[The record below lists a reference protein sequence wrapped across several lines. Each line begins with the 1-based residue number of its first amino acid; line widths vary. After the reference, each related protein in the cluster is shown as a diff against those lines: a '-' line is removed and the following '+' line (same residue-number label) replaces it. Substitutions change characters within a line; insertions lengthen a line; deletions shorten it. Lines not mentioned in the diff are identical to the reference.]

1 MNPLVI
7 KVGGG
12 VGVDTEAV
20 CADVAAL
27 VARGRRVVLVHGT
40 SAAADALA
48 RRVGLPVRQLVSP
61 TGHVSRYTDP
71 ETLEIYVAAAAGQVN
86 KRLVATLQGLG
97 CNAVGLSGVDGRLL
111 QAERKTAVRTVENG
125 RQRVVRD
132 DYTGK
137 LTTANAGLLQLLLDH
152 GYTPVV
158 APLALGQEAERLN
171 VDGDRAAALIAA
183 ALRAD
188 TLVILSNVPGLLE
201 RFPDEASLVRYVP
214 DERLDWA
221 ETLAAGRMK
230 RKVLA
235 AREALAG
242 GVRTVILA
250 DGRVTQPVQT
260 ALAGAGT
267 WLGAAAPWMVPNAAA
282 GEASHA

>member
-1 MNPLVI
+1 
-7 KVGGG
+7 
-12 VGVDTEAV
+12 
-20 CADVAAL
+20 
-27 VARGRRVVLVHGT
+27 
-40 SAAADALA
+40 
-48 RRVGLPVRQLVSP
+48 
-61 TGHVSRYTDP
+61 
-71 ETLEIYVAAAAGQVN
+71 VAAAAGQVN
-86 KRLVATLQGLG
+86 KRLVAALQGLG

-125 RQRVVRD
+125 RQRIVRD

-137 LTTANAGLLQLLLDH
+137 LTTANAGLLRLLLDH

-201 RFPDEASLVRYVP
+201 RFPDEASLVRHVP

-250 DGRVTQPVQT
+250 DGRVMQPVQT

-267 WLGAAAPWMVPNAAA
+267 WLGAAAPSMVPSVAA
-282 GEASHA
+282 GEPSHA